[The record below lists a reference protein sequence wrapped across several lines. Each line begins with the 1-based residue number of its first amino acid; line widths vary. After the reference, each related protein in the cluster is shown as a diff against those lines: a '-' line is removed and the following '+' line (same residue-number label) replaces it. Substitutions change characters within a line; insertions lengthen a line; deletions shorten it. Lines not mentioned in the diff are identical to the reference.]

1 MSEQFLYEKKIKS
14 CPELNIWS
22 AFPAIYNF
30 GMSAL
35 GYMSIFQ
42 RLDEQENYF
51 VERIFTDTKET
62 YLSVNDVD
70 VMTFSMSFELDFLS
84 IFKIFEKYNIPFKSK
99 DRDENHPLIFVGGP
113 VVSSNPEPFCEFF
126 DVIMVGDGENIVDLF
141 EIIRENKNA
150 SRKELLNELDKTGQL
165 YIPSH
170 TNYNEKTRKVTKDGE
185 CFEIKKISAPLESC
199 VATPILTEDSYFS
212 NTHII
217 ELVRGC
223 PQRCGF
229 CLASYLNLPV
239 RFAKFE
245 QIIESIELGLKYT
258 NKIAFLGALI
268 SAHPRFNDI
277 CDYVYQKIQNGEE
290 IELSVSSLR
299 ADSISPEVVQTL
311 VAAGQKH
318 STIAIEAGSDR
329 LRKVINK
336 NLTEEQIF
344 KTVKIAK
351 ENGLK
356 GLKIYAMIG
365 LPTETQ
371 EDIDEM
377 INLASKLKK
386 EFKGF
391 ELTFSFASFVPKA
404 NTPFQYCAREE
415 SKSLEKKYEYIKKQF
430 HKIGVQARLS
440 SVKWDYIQA
449 LLSRGDRRLCDYLI
463 RVYNDKGNLGSFKQI
478 YKEMN
483 KQGLLPES
491 DYYALREISFEENNP
506 WDFIRAFVSKEDLIK
521 ENKRLLVEN
530 GR

>member
-1 MSEQFLYEKKIKS
+1 MNEQFLYEKKVKT
-14 CPELNIWS
+14 CAELNIWS
-22 AFPAIYNF
+22 AFPAVYNF

-35 GYMSIFQ
+35 GYMSIFR
-42 RLDEQENYF
+42 RLDEQESYF
-51 VERIFTDTKET
+51 VERIFTDTKDT
-62 YLSVNDVD
+62 QLSINDVD
-70 VMTFSMSFELDFLS
+70 VLTFSMSFELDFLS

-126 DVIMVGDGENIVDLF
+126 DVIMIGDGENIVDLF
-141 EIIRENKNA
+141 EIIKANKN
-150 SRKELLNELDKTGQL
+150 SPRNNLLKELDKTGQL
-165 YIPSH
+165 YIPAL
-170 TNYNEKTRKVTKDGE
+170 TNYDEKTRKVTKDGE
-185 CFEIKKISAPLESC
+185 TFEIRKISSKLENC

-239 RFAKFE
+239 RFAKYE
-245 QIIESIELGLKYT
+245 QIIESIDLGLKYT

-268 SAHPRFNDI
+268 SAHPKFSDI
-277 CDYVYQKIQNGEE
+277 CDYVYKKIQNGEE

-299 ADSISPEVVQTL
+299 ADSISPEVVKTL

-391 ELTFSFASFVPKA
+391 EFTFSFASFVPKA
-404 NTPFQYCAREE
+404 NTPFQFCARED

-430 HKIGVQARLS
+430 HKIGVQVRLS

-463 RVYNDKGNLGSFKQI
+463 NVYNDKGNLGSFKQV
-478 YKEMN
+478 YKGMN
-483 KQGLLPES
+483 KQGLLPDW
-491 DYYALREISFEENNP
+491 DYFALREIPFEENNP
-506 WDFIRAFVSKEDLIK
+506 WDFINAFVSKEDLIK
-521 ENKRLLVEN
+521 ENKRLLEN

>member
-1 MSEQFLYEKKIKS
+1 
-14 CPELNIWS
+14 
-22 AFPAIYNF
+22 
-30 GMSAL
+30 
-35 GYMSIFQ
+35 
-42 RLDEQENYF
+42 
-51 VERIFTDTKET
+51 
-62 YLSVNDVD
+62 
-70 VMTFSMSFELDFLS
+70 
-84 IFKIFEKYNIPFKSK
+84 
-99 DRDENHPLIFVGGP
+99 
-113 VVSSNPEPFCEFF
+113 
-126 DVIMVGDGENIVDLF
+126 
-141 EIIRENKNA
+141 
-150 SRKELLNELDKTGQL
+150 
-165 YIPSH
+165 
-170 TNYNEKTRKVTKDGE
+170 
-185 CFEIKKISAPLESC
+185 
-199 VATPILTEDSYFS
+199 
-212 NTHII
+212 
-217 ELVRGC
+217 
-223 PQRCGF
+223 
-229 CLASYLNLPV
+229 
-239 RFAKFE
+239 
-245 QIIESIELGLKYT
+245 
-258 NKIAFLGALI
+258 
-268 SAHPRFNDI
+268 
-277 CDYVYQKIQNGEE
+277 
-290 IELSVSSLR
+290 
-299 ADSISPEVVQTL
+299 
-311 VAAGQKH
+311 
-318 STIAIEAGSDR
+318 

-521 ENKRLLVEN
+521 ENKRLLEN